1 MSDLIGES
9 PPILPSIVFV
19 TVYVKLLAK
28 SICSTSRQSFLAH
41 PNSRADEYFITH
53 LSLSQ
58 KDAAALHQKYYR
70 DYGLAIEGL
79 VRHHTVDP
87 LDFNSKVDDALP
99 LEDILKP
106 DAQLQKLLS
115 DIDTS
120 KVKLWLLTNAHVSH
134 ANRVVKLLGVDKFF
148 EGLTYCDYAAKTLLA
163 KPHKD
168 MFLKAMRAAGVE
180 SFKDCYFVGE
190 HIYKHLA

>member
-1 MSDLIGES
+1 MIHSNYLS
-9 PPILPSIVFV
+9 
-19 TVYVKLLAK
+19 
-28 SICSTSRQSFLAH
+28 
-41 PNSRADEYFITH
+41 DEYFVTH

-58 KDAAALHQKYYR
+58 NDAVALHQKYYK

-79 VRHHTVDP
+79 VRHHTVNP

-99 LEDILKP
+99 LEEILKP

-120 KVKLWLLTNAHVSH
+120 KIKLWLLTNAHVSH
-134 ANRVVKLLGVDKFF
+134 ATRVVRLLGVDKFF
-148 EGLTYCDYAAKTLLA
+148 EGLTYCDYAAEKLLA

-168 MFLKAMRAAGVE
+168 MFMKAMRDAGVE
-180 SFKDCYFVGE
+180 SVSDCYFVGE
-190 HIYKHLA
+190 